1 MSAAAYTHRIKVQT
15 QARNAK
21 VQYPGGRAQ
30 FTPLNATCAA
40 NPIFTVI
47 DYVGIPIGCS
57 TTLGGACITNP
68 PPTNNCIPA
77 PNAILDGG
85 NSVEGEFV
93 IATCILDGG
102 YSNSNYTPV
111 LSGGNSSS

>member
-40 NPIFTVI
+40 NPIFTVF
-47 DYVGIPIGCS
+47 DYTGIPIGCS
-57 TTLGGACITNP
+57 TTLGTSCYVP
-68 PPTNNCIPA
+68 PVPPTNNCIPL
-77 PNAILDGG
+77 PNAILDGQTSLVTTG
-85 NSVEGEFV
+85 
-93 IATCILDGG
+93 CILDAG
-102 YSNSNYTPV
+102 YSNSNYTPI
-111 LSGGNSSS
+111 LTGGNS

>member
-57 TTLGGACITNP
+57 TTLGGLCITTP
-68 PPTNNCIPA
+68 INNCIPA
-77 PNAILDGG
+77 PNEILDGQTSFIPMG
-85 NSVEGEFV
+85 CV
-93 IATCILDGG
+93 LDGG